1 MKTKG
6 YCLAIFLRLLDEAT
20 RKGISIPESKNADYK
35 DKFNYFLNEAST
47 YVAQLVK
54 IPAVFTVTQNSIKSQ
69 LGLFSGFD
77 VQQYLPGDNKIYTQT
92 GTKSL
97 YFEMDNIGAVTIAIN
112 GIVTK
117 TINNTIKRVFT
128 PYKFNTGATSTDI
141 VTVTF
146 TGLYPYNIRNV
157 ALYAYAFPTDEDVQV
172 YSPFVAYDMPSDFL
186 EFDTVIIKSDPR
198 IYEAYISFKWENNK
212 KVILNHYDVG
222 SFDIH
227 YYRYPKVILP
237 TDVDTTLLDLE
248 DKAIDLV
255 VLQAGIM
262 ATTADNQALS
272 AWLRSLFG
280 EKVQNITNS
289 NSVTETSIQ
298 TVFSMG

>member
-6 YCLAIFLRLLDEAT
+6 YCLALYLRFLDEAT
-20 RKGISIPESKNADYK
+20 RKGITIPESKNADYK
-35 DKFNYFLNEAST
+35 DKFNHFLNEAQT

-54 IPAVFTVTQNSIKSQ
+54 IPAVFSVTQNSIPNQ
-69 LGLFSGFD
+69 LGRFNGFD
-77 VQQYLPGDNKIYTQT
+77 VKQYLPGNNKVYTQI
-92 GTKSL
+92 GTKSM
-97 YFEMDNIGAVTIAIN
+97 YFEIDNIGTVTIAIN

-117 TINNTIKRVFT
+117 TITNTLKRVFT
-128 PYKFNTGATSTDI
+128 AYKFNTGATSTDN

-146 TGLYPYNIRNV
+146 TGLYPYNIRNY

-172 YSPFVAYDMPSDFL
+172 YSSFVEYSMPADFL
-186 EFDTVIIKSDPR
+186 GFDTVIIKSDPR
-198 IYEAYISFKWENNK
+198 IYEAYIAFKWENNR
-212 KVILNHYDVG
+212 KVILNYYDIG

-227 YYRYPKVILP
+227 YWKYPKVILP
-237 TDVDTTLLDLE
+237 TDADTTLLDLE

-289 NSVTETSIQ
+289 TAMLETSIQ
-298 TVFSMG
+298 TIYSM

>member
-6 YCLAIFLRLLDEAT
+6 YCLALFLRLLDEAT
-20 RKGISIPESKNADYK
+20 RKGITIPESKNADYK
-35 DKFNYFLNEAST
+35 DKFNFFLNEAQT

-54 IPAVFTVTQNSIKSQ
+54 IPAVFTVTQNQIRSQ
-69 LGLFSGFD
+69 LGQFNGLD
-77 VQQYLPGDNKIYTQT
+77 IQQYLPGNNKVYTQT

-97 YFEMDNIGAVTIAIN
+97 YFEIDNIGTVTVAIN

-117 TINNTIKRVFT
+117 TINNTAKRIFT
-128 PYKFNTGATSTDI
+128 VYKFNTGATSTDV

-146 TGLYPYNIRNV
+146 TGLYPYNICNY
-157 ALYAYAFPTDEDVQV
+157 APYAYAFPTDEDVQV
-172 YSPFVAYDMPSDFL
+172 YKSFVEYSMPADFL
-186 EFDTVIIKSDPR
+186 GFDVVIIKSDPR
-198 IYEAYISFKWENNK
+198 IYEAYIAFKWENNR
-212 KVILNHYDVG
+212 KVILNYYDIG

-227 YYRYPKVILP
+227 YWKYPKVILP
-237 TDVDTTLLDLE
+237 TDADTTVLDIE

-289 NSVTETSIQ
+289 TAMLETSIQ
-298 TVFSMG
+298 TIYSM